1 MMFLH
6 NLLLSFTL
14 ILTMLPV
21 QAETEKRSKYD
32 MDIEPSGGVL
42 TDDLRLRLEGREYD
56 KPFMGNI
63 EQLVREVI
71 DEAKMPRNNG
81 KFTVENRV
89 LTFILRIDSNIAVAP
104 VKAVIEI
111 ERVDSTLPEKQTAV
125 LYYNPNATDAFKEG
139 LRNYLKKYLNA
150 VFPATKK

>member
-1 MMFLH
+1 MSLH
-6 NLLLSFTL
+6 NLLFSFAL
-14 ILTMLPV
+14 ILIMLPV
-21 QAETEKRSKYD
+21 HAETEKRSKYD

-56 KPFMGNI
+56 KPFMGDI
-63 EQLVREVI
+63 EQLAREVI